1 MLGLVRHSEDI
12 MINRRKMLWGSLLLA
27 LQKGAVSAFA
37 QQADGNTRTRGVIEK
52 LDGQSLTLK
61 PAEGNAVEFHI
72 TDDAVI
78 TRNQPSTLAAIKPGD
93 YIASAALKGDDGK
106 LHSTELRIFPQ
117 ALRGLGEGQRPMQ
130 EPGKTMTNA
139 AVSEIVVA
147 NDGNVLKVTFKGGTS
162 ELVVGPNVPIII
174 VEIATV
180 ADLKAGMTVFVT
192 AEKASDGALN
202 AKRVLVQ

>member
-1 MLGLVRHSEDI
+1 
-12 MINRRKMLWGSLLLA
+12 MINRRAMLWGSLLLV
-27 LQKGAVSAFA
+27 LQKGAVAAIA
-37 QQADGNTRTRGVIEK
+37 QQADGNIRTRGVIEN

-61 PAEGNAVEFHI
+61 PADGNALDFHI
-72 TDDAVI
+72 AADAVI

-93 YIASAALKGDDGK
+93 YIASATMKGDDGK

-117 ALRGLGEGQRPMQ
+117 VLRGLGEGQRPMKV
-130 EPGKTMTNA
+130 PGKTMTNA

-162 ELVVGPNVPIII
+162 ELVVGPDVPIII
-174 VEIATV
+174 VEIASV

-192 AEKASDGALN
+192 AEKASDGTLN

>member
-1 MLGLVRHSEDI
+1 MV
-12 MINRRKMLWGSLLLA
+12 NRRAMLWGSLVLA
-27 LQKGAVSAFA
+27 LPNGGVAVFA
-37 QQADGNTRTRGVIEK
+37 QQADANIRTRGVIES

-61 PAEGNAVEFHI
+61 PTDGNAVAFHI
-72 TDDAVI
+72 ADDAVI

-93 YIASAALKGDDGK
+93 YIASAALKGEDGK

-162 ELVVGPNVPIII
+162 ELVVGPNVPIIV
-174 VEIATV
+174 VEIASV

-192 AEKASDGALN
+192 AEKASDGTLN

>member
-1 MLGLVRHSEDI
+1 
-12 MINRRKMLWGSLLLA
+12 MIDRRAMLWGSLLLIF
-27 LQKGAVSAFA
+27 QQGTVSAVA

-52 LDGQSLTLK
+52 SDGQNLTLK
-61 PAEGNAVEFHI
+61 PADGNAVAFHI
-72 TDDAVI
+72 ADDAVI

-139 AVSEIVVA
+139 AVSQIVVT

-162 ELVVGPNVPIII
+162 ELVVGPNVPIIV
-174 VEIATV
+174 VEIASV
-180 ADLKAGMTVFVT
+180 GDLKVGMTVFVT
-192 AEKASDGALN
+192 AEKASDGTLN
-202 AKRVLVQ
+202 AKRILVP